1 MESLVPVG
9 GSLEETLPW
18 KAVGLGLTRTDRI
31 LGVTARRDLVSTDEP
46 LGSKEA
52 EWAACLL
59 GHLMLNPA

>member
-31 LGVTARRDLVSTDEP
+31 LGVTARRDLVSTAEP
-46 LGSKEA
+46 LWSKE
-52 EWAACLL
+52 
-59 GHLMLNPA
+59 G